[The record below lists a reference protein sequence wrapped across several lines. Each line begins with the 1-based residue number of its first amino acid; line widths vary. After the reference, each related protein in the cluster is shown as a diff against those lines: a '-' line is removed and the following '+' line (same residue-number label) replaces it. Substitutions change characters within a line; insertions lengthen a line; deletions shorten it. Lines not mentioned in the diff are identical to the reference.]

1 MIKYQANI
9 TAIGPQVS
17 EFVDAGVLVLFGQS
31 APSEL
36 AEFAILHDGTS
47 LTGAVHI
54 DDQLCLGEHAYRV
67 LAVGEVANQNLGALG
82 HLVVKFNGQSVPE
95 MPGDVCVE
103 VAPLP
108 KIKVGMQF
116 RIQSPD

>member
-17 EFVDAGVLVLFGQS
+17 EFVDAGVLVFFGQS
-31 APSEL
+31 APPEL
-36 AEFAILHDGTS
+36 AEFAILHDGS
-47 LTGAVHI
+47 HLDDAVRP
-54 DDQLCLGEHAYRV
+54 DDQLCLGEHTYRV
-67 LAVGEVANQNLGALG
+67 LAVGEVANQNLSALG

-95 MPGDVCVE
+95 MPGDVCAE
-103 VAPLP
+103 AAPLP
-108 KIKVGMQF
+108 EIQVGMPF

>member
-17 EFVDAGVLVLFGQS
+17 EFVEAGVLVFFGQS

-36 AEFAILHDGTS
+36 AEFAILHDGTH
-47 LTGAVHI
+47 LDDAVQPN
-54 DDQLCLGEHAYRV
+54 DQLCLGTHTYRV
-67 LAVGEVANQNLGALG
+67 LAVGEVANQNLSALG
-82 HLVVKFNGQSVPE
+82 HLVAKFNGESVPE
-95 MPGDVCVE
+95 MPGDVCLE

-108 KIKVGMQF
+108 EIQVGMSF
-116 RIQSPD
+116 RIESPG